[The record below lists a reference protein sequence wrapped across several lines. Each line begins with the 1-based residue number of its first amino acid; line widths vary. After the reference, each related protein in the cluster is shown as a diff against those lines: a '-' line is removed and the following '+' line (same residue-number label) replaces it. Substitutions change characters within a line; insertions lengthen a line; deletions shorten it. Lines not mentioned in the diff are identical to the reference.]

1 MSEIASSKVT
11 FAGVRR
17 RRTSLVRVPAILLA
31 SVIVHV
37 LAVFGFNA
45 IPGSPKTA
53 SPPPERVIPV
63 VLVQPHA
70 RVLTPPPALGR
81 PLAAP
86 PKVAKAPQ
94 APARMVQPRLVAE
107 RLPEPSPEDPN
118 DAVPTG
124 EVGEGATA
132 GDGGRPDGV
141 VGGVPGGDPAGVLSA
156 APAPV
161 PARPAD
167 LAAVRAGIGRTL
179 VYPSSARRAGWQGKV
194 RIAFI
199 LLADGRIRDLV
210 VREGSGYE
218 ILDAAALAA
227 VRDAA
232 PFAPPGVDVQI
243 AIPLSFRIY

>member
-1 MSEIASSKVT
+1 MSGIAPSSVR
-11 FAGVRR
+11 FEGVRR
-17 RRTSLVRVPAILLA
+17 RRTSLARLPTILLA
-31 SVIVHV
+31 SAVIHV
-37 LAVFGFNA
+37 LAVVGFNA
-45 IPGSPKTA
+45 LPGRPRTA
-53 SPPPERVIPV
+53 PPPPERAIPV
-63 VLVQPHA
+63 MLVQPHL
-70 RVLTPPPALGR
+70 RPLSPPPALGR

-86 PKVAKAPQ
+86 PKAAKAPP

-118 DAVPTG
+118 DAVTTG
-124 EVGEGATA
+124 EVGDGATA

-161 PARPAD
+161 PARPSD
-167 LAAVRAGIGRTL
+167 LAAVRAGIARTL
-179 VYPSSARRAGWQGKV
+179 AYPPSARRAGWEGKV
-194 RIAFI
+194 RLAFV

-243 AIPLSFRIY
+243 VIPLSFRIN

>member
-1 MSEIASSKVT
+1 MDEIAPSGVR

-37 LAVFGFNA
+37 LAVVGFNA
-45 IPGSPKTA
+45 MPGRPRTA
-53 SPPPERVIPV
+53 PPPPERAIPV
-63 VLVQPHA
+63 MLVQPRA
-70 RVLTPPPALGR
+70 LTPPPALGQ

-86 PKVAKAPQ
+86 PKAAKAP
-94 APARMVQPRLVAE
+94 PASARVVQPRLVAE

-124 EVGEGATA
+124 EVGDGATA

-161 PARPAD
+161 PARPSD
-167 LAAVRAGIGRTL
+167 LAAVRAGIARTL
-179 VYPSSARRAGWQGKV
+179 AYPPSARRAGWQGKV
-194 RIAFI
+194 RLAFV

-218 ILDAAALAA
+218 ILDAAALTA

-243 AIPLSFRIY
+243 VIPLSFRIN